1 MPIVVEVS
9 SIGHQNIRACPP
21 TVNANDGHASITF
34 RLLLV
39 VLRVKRP
46 SRPASCSSDVRDS
59 LENQPLARR

>member
-1 MPIVVEVS
+1 MSVNDNAINGHVS
-9 SIGHQNIRACPP
+9 IS
-21 TVNANDGHASITF
+21 F
-34 RLLLV
+34 RSLLF